1 MTNNVEDLKI
11 ECNGKSFTK
20 GTYNGVSVIFNDEDG
35 FINAT
40 YMCKQFNKRFAK
52 INENHAWQSYFQ
64 AFNEEYYARPKMG
77 GQEKTPM
84 YQLNKGFSVKQ
95 NELRGTYVDPRLIN
109 YIAIWAS
116 PTYAIYVGKIM
127 DSINDKV
134 HEVLNEKQLPDTVEN
149 AKPVFVD
156 VAKQIAPSINTEAI
170 ENQFWGYRDK
180 VYELDQWE
188 KNDLRRCIDD
198 YKEIKEKLTEQEQK
212 LNKWGRFIDKYF
224 PEFNK

>member
-156 VAKQIAPSINTEAI
+156 VAKQIAPSIQTQTL
-170 ENQFWGYRDK
+170 ENQLWGYRDK